1 MYWKSLTP
9 AVLAELKRLKEVA
22 VQCAKEYQGELPVSP
37 ERAHGHRG
45 ASYYAQEAWEKLKT
59 MLLHHADAL
68 IAAAEERD
76 RMKEELEARTSLGYR
91 RLLLRA
97 EKAEAER
104 DDLRRQLDE
113 ARAEL
118 KVGPNGE
125 LPECPC
131 EKRRK

>member
-9 AVLAELKRLKEVA
+9 AVLAELKRSKATGQLATVDEP
-22 VQCAKEYQGELPVSP
+22 CDCLDE
-37 ERAHGHRG
+37 HGNTCSDCTCDHGVRHTLC
-45 ASYYAQEAWEKLKT
+45 SFNS
-59 MLLHHADAL
+59 LLMFHADAL
-68 IAAAEERD
+68 IRAAEERD